1 MTDTP
6 QTVTDSV
13 PQGSSR
19 NLRTVRLE
27 ALYDL
32 SLAIFS
38 AASIDQLLVDV
49 MERVTAIL
57 GVDRSTLF
65 IVDQEEGVLWSKVA
79 QKSEPIRIPLS
90 SGIAGSVARTG
101 EILNIPDAYADER
114 FNPEVDRRTGFRT
127 RNMLCIPV
135 RSRENEIIAVIQAIN
150 KQGSHFDKEDEGF
163 LCALAAQIQLAIEN
177 SSLYED
183 LKELFESMMEALA
196 YTIDARHPTTAGH
209 TLRVRDY
216 SLAIAR
222 ELGYQEIDL
231 EILNYA
237 ALLHDYGKIG
247 VPEAILTKPGRL
259 TDAEYG
265 SMKKHVVFTMEILQR
280 IKFARRFHDIPAIA
294 GQHHERVDGGGYP
307 EGLTG
312 ERMHPLARVMA
323 VADVFDAMTSV
334 REYRQPADPDEVL
347 ALLKKEAGSHFD
359 RETVEAFARYYENS
373 ELGDRIRLRNQ
384 LTNVINPEAAGRP
397 PCELAGR
404 VHIPTN
410 LPPSSKTHGL

>member
-1 MTDTP
+1 MADNNLADP
-6 QTVTDSV
+6 EAALQA
-13 PQGSSR
+13 GSK
-19 NLRTVRLE
+19 NLRAARLE

-38 AASIDQLLVDV
+38 AVSIDQLLVDV
-49 MERVTAIL
+49 MERVTGIL

-65 IVDQEEGVLWSKVA
+65 IVDREEGILWSKVA
-79 QKSEPIRIPLS
+79 QKTDPIRIPLG
-90 SGIAGSVARTG
+90 SGLAGYVACSG
-101 EILNIPDAYADER
+101 EVLNIPDAYADDR
-114 FNPEVDRRTGFRT
+114 FNPEVDRRTGFHT
-127 RNMLCIPV
+127 RNLLCIPV
-135 RSRENEIIAVIQAIN
+135 RNRENEIIAVIQAIN
-150 KQGSHFDKEDEGF
+150 KNEGCFDREDEGF
-163 LCALAAQIQLAIEN
+163 LFALSAQIQLAIEN
-177 SSLYED
+177 ASLYED

-196 YTIDARHPTTAGH
+196 FTIDARHPTTAGH

-222 ELGYQEIDL
+222 ELGYPGNDL

-265 SMKKHVVFTMEILQR
+265 SMKKHVVFTQEILQR
-280 IKFARRFHDIPAIA
+280 IKFAQRFRDIPAIA

-307 EGLTG
+307 GGLTG
-312 ERMHPLARVMA
+312 PEMHPMARIMA

-347 ALLKKEAGSHFD
+347 AMLRKETGTHFD
-359 RETVEAFARYYENS
+359 HETVEAFARYYERSHLGDQIRRRNQMAAVTNS
-373 ELGDRIRLRNQ
+373 E
-384 LTNVINPEAAGRP
+384 PSGRP
-397 PCELAGR
+397 SGELADQA
-404 VHIPTN
+404 H
-410 LPPSSKTHGL
+410 LPANPA

>member
-1 MTDTP
+1 MADNNLADP
-6 QTVTDSV
+6 EAALQA
-13 PQGSSR
+13 GSK
-19 NLRTVRLE
+19 NLRAARLE

-38 AASIDQLLVDV
+38 AVSIDQLLVDV
-49 MERVTAIL
+49 MERVTGIL

-65 IVDQEEGVLWSKVA
+65 IVDREEGILWSKVA
-79 QKSEPIRIPLS
+79 QKTDPIRIPLG
-90 SGIAGSVARTG
+90 SGLAGYVARSG
-101 EILNIPDAYADER
+101 EVLNIPDAYADDR
-114 FNPEVDRRTGFRT
+114 FNPEVDRRTGFHT
-127 RNMLCIPV
+127 RNLLCIPV
-135 RSRENEIIAVIQAIN
+135 RNRENEIIAVIQAIN
-150 KQGSHFDKEDEGF
+150 KNEGCFDREDEGF
-163 LCALAAQIQLAIEN
+163 LFALSAQIQLAIEN
-177 SSLYED
+177 ASLYED

-196 YTIDARHPTTAGH
+196 FTIDARHPTTAGH

-222 ELGYQEIDL
+222 ELGYQGNDL

-265 SMKKHVVFTMEILQR
+265 SMKKHVVFTQEILQR
-280 IKFARRFHDIPAIA
+280 IKFAQRFRDIPAIA

-307 EGLTG
+307 GGLTG
-312 ERMHPLARVMA
+312 PEMHPMARIMA

-347 ALLKKEAGSHFD
+347 AMLRKETGTHFD
-359 RETVEAFARYYENS
+359 HETVEAFARYFERSHLGDQIRRRNQMAAVMNS
-373 ELGDRIRLRNQ
+373 E
-384 LTNVINPEAAGRP
+384 PSGRP
-397 PCELAGR
+397 SGELADQA
-404 VHIPTN
+404 H
-410 LPPSSKTHGL
+410 LPASPA